1 MMALFARPAN
11 FYWVELGLPAY
22 ALGLAF
28 APRGLIELFRSAFG
42 RAARQT

>member
-11 FYWVELGLPAY
+11 YYWIELALPAY

-28 APRGLIELFRSAFG
+28 APRAIGELIS
-42 RAARQT
+42 RAAARSSMQT